1 MIHKFR
7 PYVVGF
13 YFLFMIAG
21 LFYPWL
27 GFAVLICMV
36 APILVALVKGR
47 FWCGNFCP
55 RGSFFDVV
63 MSKFSPRKA
72 VPHLL
77 TTKIFKVAVIIGMMG
92 IFASQVF
99 IHWGNPEVIG
109 AFLIRMLIITSLI
122 GFVLGMVYHQRTWCS
137 FCPMGTLATLT
148 SKVTNSSK
156 MIIDRSCVG
165 CKACQKVC
173 PIGLDPSSGKESG
186 FFEDSNCMK
195 CGQCEVICPKQAIHL

>member
-1 MIHKFR
+1 
-7 PYVVGF
+7 
-13 YFLFMIAG
+13 
-21 LFYPWL
+21 
-27 GFAVLICMV
+27 MV
-36 APILVALVKGR
+36 APIFLALVKGR

-63 MSKFSPRKA
+63 MSKFSPRKV

-92 IFASQVF
+92 IFVSQVF
-99 IHWGNPEVIG
+99 IHWGSPEVIG

-148 SKVTNSSK
+148 SGAMKSSQMK
-156 MIIDRSCVG
+156 IDSTCVN

-173 PIGLDPSSGKESG
+173 PVGLDPSSGKESG
-186 FFEDSNCMK
+186 FFEDSSCMK
-195 CGQCEVICPKQAIHL
+195 CGQCEEICSKQAIHL

>member
-1 MIHKFR
+1 MIQAVR

-13 YFLFMIAG
+13 YFVFMIAG

-27 GFAVLICMV
+27 GFAVLICMA

-47 FWCGNFCP
+47 FWCGNLCP

-63 MSKFSPRKA
+63 MSRFSPQKP
-72 VPHLL
+72 VPKFI
-77 TTKIFKVAVIIGMMG
+77 TTKGFKMLVILVMMG
-92 IFASQVF
+92 IFASQLV
-99 IHWGNPEVIG
+99 IHWGSPEVIG
-109 AFLIRMLIITSLI
+109 TFLIRMLIITSII
-122 GFVLGMVYHQRTWCS
+122 GFFLGTVYHQRTWCS

-186 FFEDSNCMK
+186 FFEDFNCMK